1 MNDRGVEERYA
12 VTSDDPRSSLNV
24 SDELRSVSSPVT
36 SGSSRAMDGQVGE
49 DLGVLAARA
58 VRGDAG
64 AREDLMVLV
73 RPLVHRY
80 CRARLGRLPGSE
92 HAADDVAQE
101 VCIAVLSAL
110 PRYRDEG
117 KPFEAFIFGI
127 AAHKVADVARAA
139 SRLPSPSEDLPD
151 SADLAD
157 GPEAAAVRRDEND
170 LARRLLE
177 QLPPHL
183 RELLML
189 RVAVGLSAEE
199 TGRALGMTPGAVRVA
214 QHRALARL
222 RALASQEVSA

>member
-1 MNDRGVEERYA
+1 MNDRGAEERYA
-12 VTSDDPRSSLNV
+12 ATLDGPRSSLNV
-24 SDELRSVSSPVT
+24 SDELRSVSGPVT
-36 SGSSRAMDGQVGE
+36 SGSVRAMDGQVDE

-80 CRARLGRLPGSE
+80 CRARLGRRPGSE

-139 SRLPSPSEDLPD
+139 SRLPAPSEDLPER
-151 SADLAD
+151 ADLAD

-177 QLPPHL
+177 QLAPHL